1 MQTSLAP
8 LESKPSSAQP
18 PGISGFGTALVVVFG
33 ILLPTIT
40 ILVEALLH
48 MCAEAWFD
56 PLPTVGHVFALATVP
71 LAGAF
76 AIWALRR
83 RDGAHI
89 DSIVFAQAFAVAVSG
104 VYALIFA
111 PMTPIAVLAIAFVG
125 LGLLPLAPVL
135 SLMTG
140 LYALARLRRLRAALG
155 RPARRLA
162 WGGVAAGIATLVAL
176 SAPALLTRV
185 LLVRAASDNPA
196 VSRSGVAWLR
206 RIGQRDLLL
215 RAAAGQWHG
224 ELDVVGAVMDVLAPI
239 PRDKT
244 REIYFRVTGRPV
256 EDEAIP
262 RLGGNPLNRP
272 DRRWDVK
279 QGGDEVGV
287 VALPGL
293 SLQTSR
299 FDGSIAADA
308 GYAYVEWTFELRND
322 APMQREA
329 RAELALPP
337 GGVVSRVTLWIDGV
351 EHEAAFAARDV
362 TRRAY
367 ERVVRARRDPILVT
381 TSAPDRVL
389 VQCFPVQPNGG
400 VMKARIGITAPL
412 QLTGSGADTL
422 GMPYITQRN
431 FDVPAGVA
439 HAVWIASARPF
450 VPPAPP
456 LVREQHVDGEEVRG
470 KIPEPAIPAP
480 FAAVTVQRPP
490 TMAMAWTF
498 AHGPGDPVASVS
510 SDPIIWQEVVRP
522 VDEQPPLRL
531 VVALDGSEAMRSA
544 GPVLAEVLKTVP
556 RGLPVAVE
564 IAGDEVVDLLGGV
577 VPAGDRATDPA
588 TLAARLRAVD
598 FAGGTDSLPALA
610 AAWDLAAASP
620 RGAVLWIHGPQ
631 SLLVAPPDDLRQ
643 RMERRKNAPT
653 VYSYAAIGGENRLL
667 SALADV
673 RNFKAVPRYLPG
685 HADLERFLNDLTGRS
700 RERVIAV
707 RTRTSSGGDG
717 GVPGVWASD
726 HLARLWAFQ
735 RIDDLLHPESGAP
748 PSQAEQKEALALAT
762 HYHLVTAVSG
772 AVVLDSQA
780 ATDAVTGGDSA
791 PSAVPTVP
799 EPETWALLALVALLL
814 VYAVRARRRLPA
826 AGTLRAG

>member
-89 DSIVFAQAFAVAVSG
+89 DSIVFAQAFAVAVSA

-185 LLVRAASDNPA
+185 LLV
-196 VSRSGVAWLR
+196 
-206 RIGQRDLLL
+206 

-351 EHEAAFAARDV
+351 EHEAAFAGRDL

-456 LVREQHVDGEEVRG
+456 LVREQ
-470 KIPEPAIPAP
+470 
-480 FAAVTVQRPP
+480 
-490 TMAMAWTF
+490 
-498 AHGPGDPVASVS
+498 
-510 SDPIIWQEVVRP
+510 
-522 VDEQPPLRL
+522 
-531 VVALDGSEAMRSA
+531 
-544 GPVLAEVLKTVP
+544 
-556 RGLPVAVE
+556 
-564 IAGDEVVDLLGGV
+564 
-577 VPAGDRATDPA
+577 
-588 TLAARLRAVD
+588 
-598 FAGGTDSLPALA
+598 
-610 AAWDLAAASP
+610 
-620 RGAVLWIHGPQ
+620 
-631 SLLVAPPDDLRQ
+631 
-643 RMERRKNAPT
+643 
-653 VYSYAAIGGENRLL
+653 
-667 SALADV
+667 
-673 RNFKAVPRYLPG
+673 
-685 HADLERFLNDLTGRS
+685 
-700 RERVIAV
+700 
-707 RTRTSSGGDG
+707 
-717 GVPGVWASD
+717 
-726 HLARLWAFQ
+726 
-735 RIDDLLHPESGAP
+735 
-748 PSQAEQKEALALAT
+748 
-762 HYHLVTAVSG
+762 
-772 AVVLDSQA
+772 
-780 ATDAVTGGDSA
+780 
-791 PSAVPTVP
+791 
-799 EPETWALLALVALLL
+799 
-814 VYAVRARRRLPA
+814 
-826 AGTLRAG
+826 